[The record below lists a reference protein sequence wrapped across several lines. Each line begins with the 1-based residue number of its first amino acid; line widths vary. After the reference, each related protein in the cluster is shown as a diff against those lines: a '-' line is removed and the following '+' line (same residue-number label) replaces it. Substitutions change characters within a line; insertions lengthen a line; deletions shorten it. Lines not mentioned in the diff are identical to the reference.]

1 MKKERGK
8 TMLHFIIC
16 DDEASSLSWQEVL
29 VREWAADRKC
39 EAELTLCRSA
49 EQFLF
54 RWEEKKEA
62 DIMLLDIDMPGMDGV
77 TLARRLREEGDTVQI
92 IFVTGLV
99 DYVLEGYDVEAV
111 SYLIKPVDRE
121 KFFVCLDKARER
133 CRKAEPVLVLEMA
146 GSTARVRL
154 KDIYYLESDAHDT
167 LAHCLC
173 TSVGGRGASEGC
185 QREESGRLR
194 NGKAE
199 EQGTVTMRSRTGIHE
214 MEMRLAQMSGSF
226 FRIHRSYVVNLA
238 YVSRIAKREVVMD
251 TGEALPVARGRWE
264 ALNKAYL
271 DYYRTRT
278 LEEKN
283 EFGHLRAEE

>member
-1 MKKERGK
+1 
-8 TMLHFIIC
+8 MLHFIIC
-16 DDEASSLSWQEVL
+16 DDEAASLSWQAAL

-39 EAELTLCRSA
+39 ETELTLCRSA

-77 TLARRLREEGDTVQI
+77 SLARRLREEGDAVQI

-121 KFFVCLDKARER
+121 KFFACLDKARER

-146 GSTARVRL
+146 GSVARVRL
-154 KDIYYLESDAHDT
+154 TDICYLESDAHDT
-167 LAHCLC
+167 QVHCLC
-173 TSVGGRGASEGC
+173 TSGSRRGAPKGC
-185 QREESGRLR
+185 RREEPGRLR
-194 NGKAE
+194 DGKAE
-199 EQGTVTMRSRTGIHE
+199 EQETVTMRSKAGIHE

-238 YVSRIAKREVVMD
+238 YVSRIAKKEVMMD
-251 TGEALPVARGRWE
+251 TGETLPVARGRWE

-271 DYYRTRT
+271 GYFRTRAP
-278 LEEKN
+278 EGVE
-283 EFGHLRAEE
+283 